1 MEEEWAAVM
10 IILIVRLFHIREHMN
25 GIDVRQEALKSLTTG
40 GVLSDRFSHGV
51 SSTEG

>member
-1 MEEEWAAVM
+1 MSHGNDDFD
-10 IILIVRLFHIREHMN
+10 RFHIREHMT
-25 GIDVRQEALKSLTTG
+25 GIDVRQEALKLLTTG